1 MDTRHKDIR
10 QRQCQEETHFPSVT
24 KSSWMRYVDTMSPA
38 FAKAS
43 AIDLGNKPMRITGG
57 PENMTATEGLEKLGF
72 V

>member
-1 MDTRHKDIR
+1 
-10 QRQCQEETHFPSVT
+10 
-24 KSSWMRYVDTMSPA
+24 MRYVDTMSPA

-57 PENMTATEGLEKLGF
+57 PENMAATEGLEKLGF

>member
-1 MDTRHKDIR
+1 
-10 QRQCQEETHFPSVT
+10 
-24 KSSWMRYVDTMSPA
+24 MSPA

-43 AIDLGNKPMRITGG
+43 AIDLDNKPMRITGG